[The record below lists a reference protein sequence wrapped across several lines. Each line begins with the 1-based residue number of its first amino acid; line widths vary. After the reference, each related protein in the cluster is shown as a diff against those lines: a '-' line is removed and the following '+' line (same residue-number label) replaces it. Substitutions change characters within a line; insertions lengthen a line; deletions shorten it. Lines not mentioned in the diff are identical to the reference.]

1 MKMFMFALYEVIST
15 VSNTNEGKIH
25 IFFFAFQLVEIFNYF
40 NIYFT
45 HIGDFWMN
53 A

>member
-1 MKMFMFALYEVIST
+1 MFALYEVIST
-15 VSNTNEGKIH
+15 VSNTNEGKIY
-25 IFFFAFQLVEIFNYF
+25 IFCAFQLVEIFNYF